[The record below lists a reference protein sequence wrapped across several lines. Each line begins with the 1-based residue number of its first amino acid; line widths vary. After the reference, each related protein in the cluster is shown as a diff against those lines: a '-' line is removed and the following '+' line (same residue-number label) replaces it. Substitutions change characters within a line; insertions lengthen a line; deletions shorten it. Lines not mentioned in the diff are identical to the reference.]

1 MGGRD
6 YIYTRDT
13 RCGGQSMRAFLLKL
27 MNLCVLIF
35 CSIIF
40 WLIVR
45 CFSVCIFL
53 RREGGLVLIKKLYRE
68 KYENGFV
75 QDEPPLYWIQN
86 EHSCVSYLSIRD
98 VTRGL
103 QSHSEKTL
111 SLHNSNLQ
119 YEITR
124 YQ

>member
-1 MGGRD
+1 M
-6 YIYTRDT
+6 
-13 RCGGQSMRAFLLKL
+13 MRGTEHA
-27 MNLCVLIF
+27 
-35 CSIIF
+35 
-40 WLIVR
+40 
-45 CFSVCIFL
+45 CIPAKIDEFMCTDFFL
-53 RREGGLVLIKKLYRE
+53 RRERGLVLSKKLYGE

-75 QDEPPLYWIQN
+75 QDEPTLYWIQN

>member
-1 MGGRD
+1 ML
-6 YIYTRDT
+6 
-13 RCGGQSMRAFLLKL
+13 S
-27 MNLCVLIF
+27 
-35 CSIIF
+35 
-40 WLIVR
+40 
-45 CFSVCIFL
+45 
-53 RREGGLVLIKKLYRE
+53 KKLYRE

-119 YEITR
+119 YEISR
-124 YQ
+124 YQYKSF

>member
-1 MGGRD
+1 
-6 YIYTRDT
+6 
-13 RCGGQSMRAFLLKL
+13 MRVFLLKL
-27 MNLCVLIF
+27 MNLCVPIF
-35 CSIIF
+35 LFYYILVNCTLF
-40 WLIVR
+40 FCLV
-45 CFSVCIFL
+45 FL

-119 YEITR
+119 YKITR

>member
-1 MGGRD
+1 
-6 YIYTRDT
+6 
-13 RCGGQSMRAFLLKL
+13 MRGAEHACVPAKIDEFMCTDFFVLLYFGELYVVFLF
-27 MNLCVLIF
+27 V
-35 CSIIF
+35 
-40 WLIVR
+40 
-45 CFSVCIFL
+45 IFL

-124 YQ
+124 YQHKSF

>member
-1 MGGRD
+1 MMRGTEHACIPAKID
-6 YIYTRDT
+6 EFMCTDFLFYYILVNCTLFFV
-13 RCGGQSMRAFLLKL
+13 FL
-27 MNLCVLIF
+27 
-35 CSIIF
+35 
-40 WLIVR
+40 
-45 CFSVCIFL
+45 FSFFL
-53 RREGGLVLIKKLYRE
+53 RRERGLVLSKKLYRE
-68 KYENGFV
+68 KYENCFV